1 MPLSTEELLYGTA
14 SKFAK
19 FNLNLD
25 DDTGNFNLLQIEG
38 EGIMT
43 VFAERDNFN
52 NSNIVE
58 NYIFHLSKV
67 AEPLI
72 LSFQE
77 VIADLPEV
85 PEERGNWF
93 IEFKVAMNANG
104 VSSFTG
110 EHTYVQTLINEI
122 ELWDSVGSDQTYYR
136 LQVYLQKVEGEAL
149 YAVSSGGIYREDI
162 FTQGG
167 LPVVG
172 LIKIA

>member
-14 SKFAK
+14 SRFAEFK
-19 FNLNLD
+19 LSLA
-25 DDTGNFNLLQIEG
+25 DDTGTFNLLQIGG

-58 NYIFHLSKV
+58 NYIFYLSRV
-67 AEPLI
+67 AVPLV

-85 PEERGNWF
+85 PEEQANWF
-93 IEFKVAMNANG
+93 IEFEVAMNENG

-110 EHTYVQTLINEI
+110 VHTYVQTPINEI

-149 YAVSSGGIYREDI
+149 YAVSSGGVYREDI